1 MGRGGGCRRHGGTA
15 FKAAEE
21 KAMSALV
28 IPELDDSILAR
39 LREPATSHGRT
50 AEAEAREILAVA
62 LQAPPDPW
70 ADINA
75 FRERL
80 RASGRTFS
88 DSTELLR
95 EDRKR

>member
-1 MGRGGGCRRHGGTA
+1 MAFNRQRR
-15 FKAAEE
+15 

-28 IPELDDSILAR
+28 IPDLDDSTLAR
-39 LREPATSHGRT
+39 LRELAISHGRT
-50 AEAEAREILAVA
+50 AEAEAKAILAEA

-70 ADINA
+70 ASINA

-80 RASGRTFS
+80 AASGRTFS

-95 EDRKR
+95 EDRER